1 MIDLKFEFVNLNF
14 TSSVA
19 CFSVISVIEKSNNS
33 ISSGCTS
40 WVDGEKNPPPTSLT
54 TEVPRKLLPNVK
66 TTKITAST
74 PAAAPTKILGFIDFC
89 FLGTFLKC

>member
-1 MIDLKFEFVNLNF
+1 MIDLKFGFENLNF

-19 CFSVISVIEKSNNS
+19 CFSVIYIMEKLKNS

-54 TEVPRKLLPNVK
+54 TEVPVNVK

-74 PAAAPTKILGFIDFC
+74 PAAAPTKILGFTDFC

>member
-1 MIDLKFEFVNLNF
+1 MIDLKFGFENLNF

-19 CFSVISVIEKSNNS
+19 CFSVISIIEKSNNS

-54 TEVPRKLLPNVK
+54 TEVPVNVK

-74 PAAAPTKILGFIDFC
+74 PAAAPTKILGFIDFW

>member
-1 MIDLKFEFVNLNF
+1 MIDLKFEFENLNF

-19 CFSVISVIEKSNNS
+19 CFSVISIIEKSNNS
-33 ISSGCTS
+33 ISSGPPS
-40 WVDGEKNPPPTSLT
+40 FFSSYKNPPPTSLT
-54 TEVPRKLLPNVK
+54 TEVPVNVK